1 MKIKLSDHFTL
12 SRLLKFVAPCI
23 LMMVFTSIYGVVDG
37 LFISNVVGDTA
48 FAAVNLIMPFL
59 MILGSFGFMIGTGG
73 SAIISKTLGEKDSVK
88 ANNYFS
94 FLVYFTIILGIVL
107 SIAGELA
114 LPLVIKIFGATKN
127 MYGYCEVYARIILI
141 AIPVYMLQNIFQSLF
156 TTAEKPTIGF
166 VITIIAGVTNII
178 LDALFVLVF
187 KTGVAGAAIATA
199 ISQAVGG
206 IIPIFYFT
214 SRKNNSLLKLGKGSY
229 NGSVLLKTCTNGS
242 SEFLSNV
249 SGSIVGI
256 LYNRQLLNIT
266 GQDGVSAYGVLMYVN
281 FIFVAIFIGYSVGT
295 APIIGYNLGSRN
307 DEEQKNIFKKSIF
320 LMGIV
325 GISMT
330 ILCYILAS
338 PISYIFFSKK
348 EVLCNMTKHAFYLF
362 SLAFIFSGFGI
373 FGSSM
378 FTALNDGLISAIISI
393 SRTLIFQVL
402 TILTLP
408 LILGLDGVW
417 LSLMVADILSAIV
430 AIIFFI
436 CFKKKYHY
444 A

>member
-166 VITIIAGVTNII
+166 VITIIAGITNMI

-229 NGSVLLKTCTNGS
+229 NRSVLLKTCTNGS

-256 LYNRQLLNIT
+256 LYNRQLLNIA

-348 EVLCNMTKHAFYLF
+348 EVLCNMTRHAFYLF

-393 SRTLIFQVL
+393 SRTLVFQVL

>member
-1 MKIKLSDHFTL
+1 M
-12 SRLLKFVAPCI
+12 
-23 LMMVFTSIYGVVDG
+23 
-37 LFISNVVGDTA
+37 
-48 FAAVNLIMPFL
+48 
-59 MILGSFGFMIGTGG
+59 
-73 SAIISKTLGEKDSVK
+73 
-88 ANNYFS
+88 
-94 FLVYFTIILGIVL
+94 
-107 SIAGELA
+107 
-114 LPLVIKIFGATKN
+114 
-127 MYGYCEVYARIILI
+127 
-141 AIPVYMLQNIFQSLF
+141 
-156 TTAEKPTIGF
+156 
-166 VITIIAGVTNII
+166 
-178 LDALFVLVF
+178 FVLVF

-242 SEFLSNV
+242 SEFLSNI

-256 LYNRQLLNIT
+256 LYNRQLLNIA

-393 SRTLIFQVL
+393 SRTLVFQVL

>member
-256 LYNRQLLNIT
+256 LYNRQLLNIA

-393 SRTLIFQVL
+393 SRTLVFQIL

>member
-12 SRLLKFVAPCI
+12 SQLLKFVAPCI

-73 SAIISKTLGEKDSVK
+73 SAIISKTLGENDPDK
-88 ANNYFS
+88 ANQYFS
-94 FLVYFTIILGIVL
+94 FLVYFTIILGVILAVL
-107 SIAGELA
+107 GEIA
-114 LPLVIKIFGATKN
+114 LPFVIKFFKATDD
-127 MYGYCEVYARIILI
+127 MYDFCEVYARIILI

-156 TTAEKPTIGF
+156 TTAEKPMIGF
-166 VITIIAGVTNII
+166 IITIIAGVTNMV
-178 LDALFVLVF
+178 LDALFVSLF
-187 KTGVAGAAIATA
+187 KMGVAGAAIATA
-199 ISQAVGG
+199 ISQSLGG
-206 IIPIFYFT
+206 IIPILYFA
-214 SRKNNSLLKLGKGSY
+214 SAKNNSLLRLGKGLF
-229 NGSVLLKTCTNGS
+229 NGTVLLKTCTNGS

-249 SGSIVGI
+249 SGSIVSI
-256 LYNRQLLNIT
+256 LYNNQLMTLA
-266 GQDGVSAYGVLMYVN
+266 GKDGVSAYGVLMYVN

-307 DEEQKNIFKKSIF
+307 DDEQKNVFKKSIL

-338 PISYIFFSKK
+338 PISYIFFSKNTILY
-348 EVLCNMTKHAFYLF
+348 EMTRHAFYLF

-393 SRTLIFQVL
+393 SRTLVFQVL

-417 LSLMVADILSAIV
+417 LSLMVADILSAII

-436 CFKKKYHY
+436 CLKKKYHY

>member
-73 SAIISKTLGEKDSVK
+73 SAIISKTLGENEPEK
-88 ANNYFS
+88 ANQYFS
-94 FLVYFTIILGIVL
+94 FLVYFTIILGVILAVL
-107 SIAGELA
+107 GEIA
-114 LPLVIKIFGATKN
+114 LPFVIKFFKATVD
-127 MYGYCEVYARIILI
+127 MYDFCEIYARIILI

-166 VITIIAGVTNII
+166 IITIIAGVSNMI

-187 KTGVAGAAIATA
+187 KMGVAGAAIATA
-199 ISQAVGG
+199 ISQSLGG
-206 IIPIFYFT
+206 IIPIIYFV
-214 SRKNNSLLKLGKGSY
+214 SSKNNSLLRLGKASF
-229 NGSVLLKTCTNGS
+229 NGKVLLKTCTNGS

-249 SGSIVGI
+249 SGSIVSI
-256 LYNRQLLNIT
+256 LYNDQLMKLA
-266 GQDGVSAYGVLMYVN
+266 GKDGVSAYGVLMYVN

-307 DEEQKNIFKKSIF
+307 DDEQRNIFKKSIF
-320 LMGIV
+320 LMAIV
-325 GISMT
+325 GLSMT
-330 ILCYILAS
+330 LLCFLLAS
-338 PISYIFFSKK
+338 PISYIFFSKNTILY
-348 EVLCNMTKHAFYLF
+348 EMTRHAFYLF

-393 SRTLIFQVL
+393 SRTLVFQIL

-408 LILGLDGVW
+408 IILGLDGVW

-444 A
+444 V